1 MRHHE
6 VAKKPAAINKLK
18 NIGLSN
24 DPRKLAAE
32 NC

>member
-1 MRHHE
+1 MQSRE
-6 VAKKPAAINKLK
+6 VAETPAAINKLK

-24 DPRKLAAE
+24 DLRKLAAE

>member
-1 MRHHE
+1 MQNHE
-6 VAKKPAAINKLK
+6 VAKTPAAINKLK

-24 DPRKLAAE
+24 DLRKLAAE

>member
-1 MRHHE
+1 MQNHE
-6 VAKKPAAINKLK
+6 VAKIRAAINKLK